1 VFPGLARRV
10 SCPVQNRNAGL
21 GDVHHSSLL
30 DQRGNASQFRQGA
43 LALGQV
49 VHGQHRVRLATTEGG
64 LQLDDRLAPLPTSR

>member
-1 VFPGLARRV
+1 
-10 SCPVQNRNAGL
+10 
-21 GDVHHSSLL
+21 LL